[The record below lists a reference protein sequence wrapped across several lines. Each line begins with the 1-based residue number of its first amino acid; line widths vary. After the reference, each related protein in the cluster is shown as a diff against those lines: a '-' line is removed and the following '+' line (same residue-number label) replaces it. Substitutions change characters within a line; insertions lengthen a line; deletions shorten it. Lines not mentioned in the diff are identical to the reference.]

1 MTKRPNSPPPP
12 PLGTPLPTP
21 RPSQETLD
29 FLALRRSTP
38 VARMDGPGPD
48 AHQLDALLHIAARV
62 PDHGKLAPWR
72 FLVFDGAARQAAGRV
87 LEAASR
93 RSQTHLPEEGH
104 KLEAQRFM
112 RAPVVV
118 AVISQRIASEKIP
131 EWEQR
136 LSAGAVCHQLI
147 LAASAMGY
155 AGQWLTE
162 WYAYDADVLSAFGL
176 ADGEKIAGYVYL
188 GSAPEL
194 SPERPRPD
202 MAGLVSRWTGV
213 S

>member
-1 MTKRPNSPPPP
+1 MTKRPQSPPSPA
-12 PLGTPLPTP
+12 LGTPLSTA
-21 RPSQETLD
+21 RPCQETLD
-29 FLALRRSTP
+29 FLALRRTTP

-48 AHQLDALLHIAARV
+48 ADELDALLQIAARV

-72 FLVFDGAARQAAGRV
+72 FLVFEGDARQVAGRV
-87 LEAASR
+87 LEKAAR
-93 RSQTHLPEEGH
+93 TSQTHLPEEGFA
-104 KLEAQRFM
+104 LEAKRFM
-112 RAPVVV
+112 RAPIVV
-118 AVISQRIASEKIP
+118 AVISRRIDSEKIP

-162 WYAYDADVLSAFGL
+162 WYANDTEVLAAFGL
-176 ADGEKIAGYVYL
+176 TDGEKIAGYVYL

-202 MAGLVSRWTGV
+202 MAGLVSRWTGKA
-213 S
+213 